1 VSRDPRR
8 DPRLVVARR
17 ELASLRSEKT
27 IVLAVAIQL
36 FVAGF
41 SSFLVVGL
49 VSMYD
54 PGAVGGTNMDLGVA
68 GDETSQLV
76 RAADEAGSVDP
87 TVYSSVDAAE
97 EAFRAGGVDALV
109 LTERLDSGQVR
120 AVVRIP
126 EGSVRTTLD
135 VVQVRSVLV
144 TYERRLR
151 DRRAGSLDRP
161 LLREP
166 PAASSSP
173 YFGFTYTVLV
183 PLLLFMPVF
192 IGGSVAVDSLS
203 EEMERGTFE
212 LLRVAPTTPV
222 DILEGKLLATAGP
235 VPAQAA
241 LWIGLLRLNGTRVVH
256 VPELLVLTAAMA
268 GAVSA
273 LGLVVA
279 AATRDRR
286 FAQFLYSSGLLALF
300 GATLLLPENP
310 ANTIARLA
318 VGSPGP
324 ATYVALAGYVA
335 IGAVAVGSV
344 RLLPRVVDADHL

>member
-1 VSRDPRR
+1 LPRDSR
-8 DPRLVVARR
+8 LTIAGR

-27 IVLAVAIQL
+27 IVLAIVIQL

-54 PGAVGGTNMDLGVA
+54 PGSVDGYQLDVGMA
-68 GDETSQLV
+68 GDETEELV
-76 RAADEAGSVDP
+76 RAADD
-87 TVYSSVDAAE
+87 
-97 EAFRAGGVDALV
+97 AGGVDAAVYPTAGAAEEAYAEGRVNALIV
-109 LTERLDSGQVR
+109 TERLDGGQIR
-120 AVVRIP
+120 AVVRVP
-126 EGSVRTTLD
+126 EGSVRTTVT
-135 VVQVRSVLV
+135 VVQVRSVMEA
-144 TYERRLR
+144 YESRLR
-151 DRRAGSLDRP
+151 DERSAHVERTF
-161 LLREP
+161 LREP
-166 PAASSSP
+166 PESRSSP

-212 LLRVAPTTPV
+212 LLRVTPTTAV
-222 DILEGKLLATAGP
+222 DILEGKLLATAGT
-235 VPAQAA
+235 VPLQAA
-241 LWIGLLRLNGTRVVH
+241 LWIGLLWLNGTRVVH
-256 VPELLVLTAAMA
+256 VPELLVLTAALA
-268 GAVSA
+268 VSVSA
-273 LGLVVA
+273 LGLGVA

-286 FAQFLYSSGLLALF
+286 FAQFLYSSGLLVLF

-310 ANTIARLA
+310 ANTVARLA

-324 ATYVALAGYVA
+324 GTYVALGGYVV
-335 IGAVAVGSV
+335 IAVAAVAGV